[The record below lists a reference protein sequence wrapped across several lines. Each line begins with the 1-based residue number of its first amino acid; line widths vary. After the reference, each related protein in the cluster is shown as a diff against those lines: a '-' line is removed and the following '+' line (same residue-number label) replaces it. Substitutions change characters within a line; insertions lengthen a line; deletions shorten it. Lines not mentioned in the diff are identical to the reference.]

1 MPTDPNIKEKLLAKC
16 IELKEESES
25 HLLTDM
31 KEAEKSA
38 NEYGPARDRYDSFRP
53 QLMRKRNMLAKQLSA
68 IDEELRFLRQMKFE
82 NKYSTAESGAIVVLQ
97 SQTIFILLGIG
108 KIDMDNKPYYVISPV
123 VPLATA
129 MKNSKAGDSFSF
141 RGKKMKIIEIF

>member
-16 IELKEESES
+16 IELKEESEAR
-25 HLLTDM
+25 LLTDM
-31 KEAEKSA
+31 NEAEKSA

-68 IDEELRFLRQMKFE
+68 IDEELRFLRQMKFDTQ
-82 NKYSTAESGAIVVLQ
+82 YTTAESGAMVVLNKQ
-97 SQTIFILLGIG
+97 IIFILLGIG
-108 KIDMDNKPYYVISPV
+108 KVEIENKPYYVISPV

-129 MKNSKAGDSFSF
+129 MKDCKVGDSFTF
-141 RGKKMKIIEIF
+141 RGKSMKILEIF